1 MPNRC
6 GNKKTDSRTWHR
18 SLWTVVFSTTL
29 WYNIYKRERE
39 ETMDELVK
47 TVSNKVGI
55 SEAQAKQAVDIVL
68 GFLQDKLPPP
78 VAGQLDAA
86 LKGDVSGL
94 DDLVGG
100 LGGMFGKKQ

>member
-1 MPNRC
+1 M
-6 GNKKTDSRTWHR
+6 GARTRHR
-18 SLWTVVFSTTL
+18 TLWPVVLRTTL
-29 WYNIYKRERE
+29 WYNICKREKE

-47 TVSNKVGI
+47 TVSSKVGI

-68 GFLQDKLPPP
+68 GFLQDKLPAP

-86 LKGDVSGL
+86 LQGDMSGL

-100 LGGMFGKKQ
+100 LGGMFGKKK